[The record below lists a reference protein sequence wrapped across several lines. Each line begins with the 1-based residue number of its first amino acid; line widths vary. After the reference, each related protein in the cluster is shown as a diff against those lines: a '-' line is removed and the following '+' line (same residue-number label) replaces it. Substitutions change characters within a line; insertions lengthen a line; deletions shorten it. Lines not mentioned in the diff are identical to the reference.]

1 MSSRPLFPASASPA
15 ALSQV
20 VYDAWKTSP
29 TAREQIAM
37 DVDERRHER
46 CMELAAEAFEGC
58 DLSVHEWLARD
69 DNREDVQ
76 TLAIAC
82 IRQDDDLRRTTLQ
95 ELSARYVDQCAESYL
110 DAVLDEERRDEED
123 AMADQWWERTHG

>member
-1 MSSRPLFPASASPA
+1 MKLFPASASPA
-15 ALSQV
+15 ALTSV
-20 VYDAWKTSP
+20 ANHAWR
-29 TAREQIAM
+29 AREQM
-37 DVDERRHER
+37 DDDERRHVR
-46 CMELAAEAFEGC
+46 CIELAAEAFEDC

-95 ELSARYVDQCAESYL
+95 ELTERYVEQCADKYL
-110 DAVLDEERRDEED
+110 DAVMDEERRHEDD
-123 AMADQWWERTHG
+123 AMDEQWWERTHG